1 LATRQYE
8 PRRGKRNGACAKQLS
23 PGVRRIGWRKAG
35 PLG

>member
-1 LATRQYE
+1 MSQ
-8 PRRGKRNGACAKQLS
+8 GGASAMGAKQRS